1 MKRYT
6 LVKHGVIF
14 MFILFL
20 LGGCASRGAIK
31 ETTPM
36 TLKLSTYKTMLFS
49 VSSQVSES
57 SEEMVQLESVT
68 IAKLRGKGLFDKVI
82 SGSSSLDAKADLRL
96 NAKITQ
102 LKRVTSGA
110 RVMVGAMAGR
120 AGIDVEVELFD
131 LKESKSIGTF
141 IAQGRSSGGTV
152 FAGTTPQAVE
162 RAAEQI
168 VEFIQKNM

>member
-6 LVKHGVIF
+6 LAKHGVIF
-14 MFILFL
+14 IFILFL
-20 LGGCASRGAIK
+20 LEGCASKGAVTA
-31 ETTPM
+31 TTPM
-36 TLKLSTYKTMLFS
+36 ILKLSTYKTMLFNT
-49 VSSQVSES
+49 SSQVSGS
-57 SEEMVQLESVT
+57 SEEMVQLESMT
-68 IAKLRGKGLFDKVI
+68 IAKLREKGLFDKVI
-82 SGSSSLDAKADLRL
+82 SGSSSPDAQADLRL
-96 NAKITQ
+96 DAKIIQ
-102 LKRVTSGA
+102 LKRVSSGA

-141 IAQGRSSGGTV
+141 VAQGRSSGGTV

>member
-6 LVKHGVIF
+6 LVKYGVIF

-57 SEEMVQLESVT
+57 SEEMLQLESVT
-68 IAKLRGKGLFDKVI
+68 IAKLRGKRVVRQGYFRLVF
-82 SGSSSLDAKADLRL
+82 SDA
-96 NAKITQ
+96 Q
-102 LKRVTSGA
+102 
-110 RVMVGAMAGR
+110 
-120 AGIDVEVELFD
+120 
-131 LKESKSIGTF
+131 
-141 IAQGRSSGGTV
+141 
-152 FAGTTPQAVE
+152 
-162 RAAEQI
+162 QI
-168 VEFIQKNM
+168 YDSMQK

>member
-1 MKRYT
+1 MKTYT

-14 MFILFL
+14 IFISIL
-20 LGGCASRGAIK
+20 LNGCASRGAIK

-49 VSSQVSES
+49 VSSQVSGS
-57 SEEMVQLESVT
+57 SEEMVQLETLT
-68 IAKLRGKGLFDKVI
+68 IAKLREKRLFDKVI
-82 SGSSSLDAKADLRL
+82 SGSSSPDAQADLQL
-96 NAKITQ
+96 NARIIQ
-102 LKRVTSGA
+102 LKRVSSGA

-120 AGIDVEVELFD
+120 AGIDVEVELLD
-131 LKESKSIGTF
+131 LKGSKSIGTF

-162 RAAEQI
+162 RAVEQI

>member
-1 MKRYT
+1 MKRNT

-14 MFILFL
+14 VLIIILL
-20 LGGCASRGAIK
+20 QGCASRGAIK

-36 TLKLSTYKTMLFS
+36 TLKLSTYKTMLLNI
-49 VSSQVSES
+49 SSQVPGT
-57 SEEMVQLESVT
+57 SEEIAQLETVT
-68 IAKLRGKGLFDKVI
+68 ITKLREKGLFGKVI
-82 SGSSSLDAKADLRL
+82 PGSSSPDAPADLRL
-96 NAKITQ
+96 NAKIIQ
-102 LKRVTSGA
+102 LKRVSPGA

-120 AGIDVEVELFD
+120 AGIDVEGELFD
-131 LKESKSIGTF
+131 LKESKNIGTF
-141 IAQGRSSGGTV
+141 VAQGRSSGGTA

>member
-6 LVKHGVIF
+6 LVKQGVIF
-14 MFILFL
+14 IFILIL
-20 LGGCASRGAIK
+20 LNGCASRGAIT

-49 VSSQVSES
+49 VSSQVAGS
-57 SEEMVQLESVT
+57 SEEVVQLEAVT
-68 IAKLRGKGLFDKVI
+68 IAKLREKGLFDKVI
-82 SGSSSLDAKADLRL
+82 SGSSSPDAQADLRL
-96 NAKITQ
+96 DAKIIQ
-102 LKRVTSGA
+102 LKRVSPGA
-110 RVMVGAMAGR
+110 RAMVGAMAGR

>member
-1 MKRYT
+1 MNRYT
-6 LVKHGVIF
+6 LAKRGVIF

-20 LGGCASRGAIK
+20 LGGCASKGAVTA
-31 ETTPM
+31 TTPM
-36 TLKLSTYKTMLFS
+36 TLKLSTYKTMLFNT
-49 VSSQVSES
+49 SSQVVAS
-57 SEEMVQLESVT
+57 SEEIVQLESMT
-68 IAKLRGKGLFDKVI
+68 IAKLREKGLFDKVI
-82 SGSSSLDAKADLRL
+82 SGSSSPDAQADLRL
-96 NAKITQ
+96 NAKIIQ
-102 LKRVTSGA
+102 LKRVSSGA

>member
-14 MFILFL
+14 IFILIFL
-20 LGGCASRGAIK
+20 DGCASRGAIK

-36 TLKLSTYKTMLFS
+36 TLKLSIYKTMLFNI
-49 VSSQVSES
+49 SSQVAGS
-57 SEEMVQLESVT
+57 SEEIVQLETVT
-68 IAKLRGKGLFDKVI
+68 IAKLREKGLFDKVI
-82 SGSSSLDAKADLRL
+82 SGSSSPNAQADLRL
-96 NAKITQ
+96 NAKIVQ
-102 LKRVTSGA
+102 LKRVSPGA

-120 AGIDVEVELFD
+120 AGIDVEVELVD
-131 LKESKSIGTF
+131 LKESKTIGTF

-152 FAGTTPQAVE
+152 FARTTPQAVE

-168 VEFIQKNM
+168 VEFIRKNM